1 MDSSQLILLT
11 SIYHPSLCLYSSS
24 IEPFMIQMTMFW
36 LCTEQLNL
44 DKTRLDQFTRLLL
57 KFEICPLHHGSI
69 SLKVCL
75 LHLISA

>member
-36 LCTEQLNL
+36 ICSEQLNL
-44 DKTRLDQFTRLLL
+44 DFLDVETQLDHFTQL
-57 KFEICPLHHGSI
+57 
-69 SLKVCL
+69 
-75 LHLISA
+75 